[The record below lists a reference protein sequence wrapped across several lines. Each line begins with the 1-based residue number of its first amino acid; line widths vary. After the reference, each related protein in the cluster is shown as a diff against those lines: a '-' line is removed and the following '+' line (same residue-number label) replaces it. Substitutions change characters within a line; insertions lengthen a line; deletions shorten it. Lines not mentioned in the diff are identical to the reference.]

1 MSWIEDFICHGFI
14 IRASCFLYN
23 CHTTTFPSTLK
34 LTAYS
39 LSSAEETA
47 VQPVATPEGLEAMAA
62 IAVTSA
68 LEVTDPVDVAAGT
81 TVTDV
86 FVTMLF
92 EMTLPEASLVT
103 S

>member
-1 MSWIEDFICHGFI
+1 
-14 IRASCFLYN
+14 
-23 CHTTTFPSTLK
+23 
-34 LTAYS
+34 
-39 LSSAEETA
+39 
-47 VQPVATPEGLEAMAA
+47 MAA